1 MFKRKE
7 IERVKEDL
15 EQLSRP
21 GRCINF
27 LLHHAVPK
35 KDGRDVRIVFN
46 ASRKGLDA
54 KSLNDLLLVGPK
66 LTKNLADIVVQ
77 NRTKKYVI
85 ISNVKRLYLSIL
97 VERTYDMYNL
107 LWQEEGEIIAY
118 RLRTLLTGSKDA
130 GFSHPNIKETPS

>member
-1 MFKRKE
+1 M
-7 IERVKEDL
+7 
-15 EQLSRP
+15 
-21 GRCINF
+21 
-27 LLHHAVPK
+27 
-35 KDGRDVRIVFN
+35 RIVFN

-66 LTKNLADIVVQ
+66 LNKNLADIVVQ

-85 ISNVKRLYLSIL
+85 ISDVKRLYPSIL

-118 RLRTLLTGSKDA
+118 RLQTLLTGSKDA
-130 GFSHPNIKETPS
+130 SFLATQTLKKHLIRLPRLAQR